1 MFCRDR
7 TVNEK
12 LDQLRG
18 RLRELGS
25 LVVAFSGG
33 VDSSFLLSV
42 AREVMGTGVVAVT
55 AVSATYPD
63 KERDEALRFTRER
76 GIEHILIESRENT
89 LPEFLAN
96 NPDRCYHCKKS
107 LIQEIG
113 RLATQRG
120 IPHIAHGANLDDL
133 GDYRPGWQAAQ
144 EAGILAPLVEA
155 GFRKAEIRSLSKDLG
170 LPTWNRP
177 SKACLAS
184 RIPYGEPIQE
194 EKLRRVEEAEEALAE
209 LGFGQY
215 RVRHHGMLARIEV
228 EATDLDRIMQPEVR
242 LRLVDRLRSLGFL
255 HVTVDLEGYVSG
267 SLNRALEKHSAAE
280 PQPNPKLE
288 TRN

>member
-1 MFCRDR
+1 MDS
-7 TVNEK
+7 K
-12 LDQLRG
+12 LDQLRS
-18 RLRELGS
+18 RLKELGS

-42 AREVMGTGVVAVT
+42 AHEVMGAGVVAVT
-55 AVSATYPD
+55 AVSAIHPR
-63 KERDEALRFTRER
+63 KEREEALRFTGER
-76 GIEHILIESRENT
+76 GIEHILIESQEST

-107 LIQEIG
+107 LIRQIG
-113 RLATQRG
+113 PLASQRG

-133 GDYRPGWQAAQ
+133 GDYRPGWQAAE
-144 EAGILAPLVEA
+144 EAGILAPLVEV
-155 GFRKAEIRSLSKDLG
+155 GFRKAEIRALSRDLG

-194 EKLRRVEEAEEALAE
+194 DKLRRVEEAEEVLAE
-209 LGFGQY
+209 LGLIQY

-228 EATDLDRIMQPEVR
+228 EATDLDRIMRPEVR
-242 LRLVDRLRSLGFL
+242 RRLVERLRDLGFL
-255 HVTVDLEGYVSG
+255 HITLDLEGFLSG
-267 SLNRALEKHSAAE
+267 SLNRALKLDEKSR
-280 PQPNPKLE
+280 Q
-288 TRN
+288 